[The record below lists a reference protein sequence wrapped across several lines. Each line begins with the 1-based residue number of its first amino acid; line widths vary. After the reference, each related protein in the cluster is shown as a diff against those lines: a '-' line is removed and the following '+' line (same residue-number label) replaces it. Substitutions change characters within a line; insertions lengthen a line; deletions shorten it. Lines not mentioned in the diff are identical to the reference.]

1 MISDFISLL
10 YPELCPICGKTM
22 YKHEKIICTSCLFH
36 LPKTGFSDM
45 ANNPVS
51 EIFAGRVN
59 LHSASA
65 YLFFRK
71 TGSVQKLIHRLKYKG
86 DKEAGEYLSKLFG
99 EELMKSPLF
108 STATCVIPVPLHP
121 KKLKK
126 RGYNQAEVVADGIA
140 AGMGICVNCKT
151 LVRATFTET
160 QTRKARFNR
169 WQNVEGIFQIKSPEE
184 LENQHVILCDDVVT
198 TGSTLE
204 ACVNALQ
211 QIRNIKVSIAS
222 LAVASNI

>member
-1 MISDFISLL
+1 
-10 YPELCPICGKTM
+10 M

>member
-1 MISDFISLL
+1 
-10 YPELCPICGKTM
+10 M

-86 DKEAGEYLSKLFG
+86 DKEVGEYLSKLFG